1 MAAIVAGASGQMDYP
16 KSNAAVELGEHCAN
30 IDPSK
35 ERSCISA
42 RIENKESL
50 LAQAFVRARAVVA
63 QGYALYGHSDV
74 RTDPKY
80 LDESQAAWKSY
91 VDANCTVVAALGG
104 GSNSAISDREGACYE
119 KELDLRIAF
128 LREVEDESSR

>member
-1 MAAIVAGASGQMDYP
+1 MNRHRRSAPCPLQVAAGDAGILARSSAGSITP
-16 KSNAAVELGEHCAN
+16 
-30 IDPSK
+30 PS
-35 ERSCISA
+35 
-42 RIENKESL
+42 L
-50 LAQAFVRARAVVA
+50 
-63 QGYALYGHSDV
+63 YAHSDI
-74 RTDPKY
+74 RTGLKY

-128 LREVEDESSR
+128 LREVKDESSR